1 MLNIMALFPFTIS
14 SNAPPAAPVGRTRAR
29 WQRTG
34 IDTLCGYV
42 TTYRLRFS
50 FTGRKDKNDKTMSGM
65 GNARRHAFPGITI
78 TGYLWRTFTFKDF
91 LPHKKTARRRFD
103 SCSDI
108 FSGIGRQIVFP
119 LNVFNIVFIIFNIIW
134 QGFVKIGAFRHIYLR
149 RCGNLLTIAW
159 RGVFAVTVKRIKT
172 GEEKSSLRGESPI
185 RASALL
191 PPDGSSP
198 SAGHAYGSGTRRWS
212 AALYTLR
219 RRRHARS
226 A

>member
-1 MLNIMALFPFTIS
+1 MALFPFTIS

-78 TGYLWRTFTFKDF
+78 TGYLWRAFTFKDF
-91 LPHKKTARRRFD
+91 LLHKKTARRRFD

-119 LNVFNIVFIIFNIIW
+119 PQCIQYRLHHLQYHLARVRQN
-134 QGFVKIGAFRHIYLR
+134 
-149 RCGNLLTIAW
+149 
-159 RGVFAVTVKRIKT
+159 RGVQTY
-172 GEEKSSLRGESPI
+172 
-185 RASALL
+185 L
-191 PPDGSSP
+191 PPALWEPVDYSLARRFCCDGEKN
-198 SAGHAYGSGTRRWS
+198 
-212 AALYTLR
+212 
-219 RRRHARS
+219 
-226 A
+226 